1 MKQPLLL
8 VAATLASLLLW
19 NCEKA
24 PAPWSETGQAS
35 FYSVKTNKDGTT
47 ASGEPLDDKAFTAAH
62 RTLPFNSMVEVTNL
76 QNNKSVT
83 VRIIDRGP
91 FTEGR
96 IIDVS
101 LAAAEA
107 IDMID
112 AGLVPVKIVLAK
124 KGN

>member
-1 MKQPLLL
+1 MKHL
-8 VAATLASLLLW
+8 VKLIALTAASILLW
-19 NCEKA
+19 SCEKA
-24 PAPWSETGQAS
+24 PEPWSETGQAS

-47 ASGEPLDDKAFTAAH
+47 ASGEPLDDKALTAAH
-62 RTLPFNSMVEVTNL
+62 RTLPFNSMVQVTNL
-76 QNNKSVT
+76 QNHRSVT

-107 IDMID
+107 LGMIE
-112 AGLVPVKIVLAK
+112 AGIVPVKIALMQGAD
-124 KGN
+124 